1 MEVVVVVV
9 VVNVVV
15 VVVAGAAEVVEV
27 VVVVSVS
34 EVSGEEEVVGAAEVD
49 VEVAVVIAVAGE
61 AGRSCVSLVV
71 VASDGA
77 AVAVTASAVVGV
89 ASEPPSPLSLSSD
102 EHAAANKIAA
112 THTARMFLK
121 ISFLVNFMY
130 CARFL
135 VFCIGNIDFHHEKTN
150 QCQRLLLHA
159 QEHSTLGSRLA
170 ILSRQLVVFR
180 QSTSAI
186 SSLPCFR
193 VEHQSLGQGSR
204 VDYCQAAH
212 GSG

>member
-9 VVNVVV
+9 VVDVVV

-49 VEVAVVIAVAGE
+49 VEVAVVVAVAGE

-89 ASEPPSPLSLSSD
+89 ASEPPSPLSSD

-121 ISFLVNFMY
+121 ISFLANFMY
-130 CARFL
+130 CAQFL
-135 VFCIGNIDFHHEKTN
+135 VFRIGNIDFHHEKN
-150 QCQRLLLHA
+150 RPVPASFASCRIA
-159 QEHSTLGSRLA
+159 
-170 ILSRQLVVFR
+170 
-180 QSTSAI
+180 
-186 SSLPCFR
+186 
-193 VEHQSLGQGSR
+193 
-204 VDYCQAAH
+204 
-212 GSG
+212 